1 MPRFNLSRLEDELPG
16 ELENKYR
23 QAYLKQDIRQAVISM
38 VILMIPM
45 LAFTVN
51 DFFFFETGSMFF
63 FLLSGRIVF
72 AIYTISLIIYLWNV
86 KSPQKYTWHI
96 FFWVLIG
103 MVMLNIVNYTRPAP
117 YTGYAIVD
125 MVIILLVYFGIPNR
139 LILWITTAFLHSFS
153 TIFLILFVQ
162 EGLSLVT
169 IYTIILSLV
178 LVNTGGI
185 LITRRM
191 NYYKR
196 NQFLANF
203 ELDELA
209 SKDSLTGIYNRRMFI
224 ELTEKELI
232 RQKRYNDP
240 FTLLIIDIDEFKKVN
255 DTYGHLEGDEVL
267 KRFVDLV
274 NSQIRKSDLFG
285 RIGGEEFCVLLIK
298 TSLKEAAEIAAR
310 IHKKCRE
317 IEIVTRNGKTV
328 KFTVSTGITQVQKTD
343 VNLDQIMR
351 RADIALYRAK
361 EGGRDRLEKFE

>member
-1 MPRFNLSRLEDELPG
+1 
-16 ELENKYR
+16 
-23 QAYLKQDIRQAVISM
+23 
-38 VILMIPM
+38 
-45 LAFTVN
+45 
-51 DFFFFETGSMFF
+51 
-63 FLLSGRIVF
+63 
-72 AIYTISLIIYLWNV
+72 
-86 KSPQKYTWHI
+86 
-96 FFWVLIG
+96 
-103 MVMLNIVNYTRPAP
+103 
-117 YTGYAIVD
+117 
-125 MVIILLVYFGIPNR
+125 
-139 LILWITTAFLHSFS
+139 
-153 TIFLILFVQ
+153 
-162 EGLSLVT
+162 
-169 IYTIILSLV
+169 
-178 LVNTGGI
+178 
-185 LITRRM
+185 
-191 NYYKR
+191 
-196 NQFLANF
+196 
-203 ELDELA
+203 
-209 SKDSLTGIYNRRMFI
+209 MFI